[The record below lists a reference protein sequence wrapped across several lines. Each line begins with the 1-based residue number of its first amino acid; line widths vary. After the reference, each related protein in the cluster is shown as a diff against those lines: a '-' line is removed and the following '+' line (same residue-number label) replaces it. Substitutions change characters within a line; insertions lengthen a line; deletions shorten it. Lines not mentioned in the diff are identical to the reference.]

1 MKGHKVTIKDIAN
14 KTQLSIST
22 ISRVL
27 SGKGEQYR
35 ISNTSQQKIRDAVK
49 ELNYIPNYFAANLK
63 SGKSKTIAMIVP
75 SLTNPFFA
83 NIASEINAEVRKYGY
98 TTLIADSDANYEIE
112 KLELQQMVS
121 RNIEGLIIVPCGD
134 HLGHIQSLHSGG
146 LPIICI
152 DRYFEDQD
160 IPYVATDN
168 YEGALLA
175 TEFLIENGHTLI
187 SCIQGSPPSTPNR
200 LRVKGF
206 TDAMEAAGIKNYN
219 IVGDDFSIQNGY
231 LETRLLLQQ
240 KNSNRHFHT
249 EQYHCTWLPQS
260 IKGKKYSN
268 S

>member
-1 MKGHKVTIKDIAN
+1 M
-14 KTQLSIST
+14 
-22 ISRVL
+22 
-27 SGKGEQYR
+27 
-35 ISNTSQQKIRDAVK
+35 
-49 ELNYIPNYFAANLK
+49 
-63 SGKSKTIAMIVP
+63 
-75 SLTNPFFA
+75 
-83 NIASEINAEVRKYGY
+83 RKYGY

-231 LETRLLLQQ
+231 L
-240 KNSNRHFHT
+240 
-249 EQYHCTWLPQS
+249 
-260 IKGKKYSN
+260 
-268 S
+268 